1 MKSRRMFWQIAEKI
15 KALIAS
21 GLYPPGTR
29 LPAERELAE
38 TFDVSRP
45 TIREA
50 IIALEVLQH
59 VEVKTGSGVYV
70 LDKPKDK
77 EDATTEQI
85 SAFELTQARALVEGE
100 AAALAALSITDEELS
115 ALEKTLEAMKTGVN
129 AEEADRDF
137 HIIISRATRN
147 KAILLAVNKF
157 WSLL

>member
-50 IIALEVLQH
+50 L
-59 VEVKTGSGVYV
+59 
-70 LDKPKDK
+70 
-77 EDATTEQI
+77 
-85 SAFELTQARALVEGE
+85 R
-100 AAALAALSITDEELS
+100 
-115 ALEKTLEAMKTGVN
+115 
-129 AEEADRDF
+129 
-137 HIIISRATRN
+137 
-147 KAILLAVNKF
+147 
-157 WSLL
+157 